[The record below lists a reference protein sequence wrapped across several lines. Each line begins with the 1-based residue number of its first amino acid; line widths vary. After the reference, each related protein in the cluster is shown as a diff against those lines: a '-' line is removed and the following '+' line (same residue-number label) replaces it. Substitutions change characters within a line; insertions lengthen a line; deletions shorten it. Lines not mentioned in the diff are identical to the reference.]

1 MSKKYLPSEFKQTA
15 KFGAVKSVPNAAGV
29 NIPKFAELFTL
40 HYRPVK
46 RTQNQTYLAKQSGLD
61 DTFNI
66 CIRHNEKVHSKMQVK
81 IKNVNYDIVT
91 ISPDDTEGF
100 GKYDFITL
108 RAKKKVGGA

>member
-40 HYRPVK
+40 HYRPVR

-61 DTFNI
+61 DTVNI
-66 CIRHNEKVHSKMQVK
+66 CIRRNPKVTEKLQVEIRGTK
-81 IKNVNYDIVT
+81 YDIVT
-91 ISPDDTEGF
+91 ISPDESTGF
-100 GKYDFITL
+100 GKYDFLTL
-108 RAKKKVGGA
+108 RAKKKVGG